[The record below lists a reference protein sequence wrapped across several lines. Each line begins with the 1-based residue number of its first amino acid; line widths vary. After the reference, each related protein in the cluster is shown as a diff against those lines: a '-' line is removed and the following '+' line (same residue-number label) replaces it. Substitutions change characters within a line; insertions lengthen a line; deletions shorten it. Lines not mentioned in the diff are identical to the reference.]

1 MKGRVMRGVTGLAL
15 AMALLSGAAAEPHGV
30 SELAV
35 VSLQV
40 HAADE
45 VRELRVEVARTGP
58 ERRRGLMERDHLD
71 EDAGMLFLYRDT
83 QSALSGFWM
92 YRTLIPLDI
101 AFIGEDER
109 IAAIFTMWPC
119 GSANPA
125 ECPVTY
131 PGVPYRAAL
140 EVNAGLF
147 EAWGIEEGD
156 CVSWPGSGGHCQGE
170 PAAWGRGSLDP
181 GHLTVPRDS
190 AVQSAP

>member
-1 MKGRVMRGVTGLAL
+1 MTGIRQRGLMLAL
-15 AMALLSGAAAEPHGV
+15 LLALPPGVAAEARGPGGLEV
-30 SELAV
+30 QPLV
-35 VSLQV
+35 V
-40 HAADE
+40 HAAQGPQRFD
-45 VRELRVEVARTGP
+45 VEVARTTS
-58 ERRRGLMERDHLD
+58 ERSRGLMEREYLD
-71 EDAGMLFLYRDT
+71 EEAGMLFLYRST
-83 QSALSGFWM
+83 QSARSGFWM

-101 AFIGEDER
+101 AFIGEEGR

-119 GSANPA
+119 ASENPA

-147 EAWGIEEGD
+147 ERLGIAEGD
-156 CVSWPGSGGHCQGE
+156 CVSWPGSGGHCQGK

-181 GHLTVPRDS
+181 GHPTVPRDS